1 MAHSTGTIQLG
12 PCSTRPDELLRFRAD
27 SLHALPEG
35 FELQA
40 MPVLDDEGDIF
51 LVTQGHETRVALAH
65 LPVTASE
72 PFVPEQANVIPS
84 SLAELLCLP
93 VLSTVHALAL
103 LPHRAAFVAEQLEP
117 PHLVHARQLTDDL
130 QLEPHWSSSPYV
142 LIAHSPVREDEEAK
156 PVTSTSETTD
166 VTHRTERH
174 FMFSSKQSRP
184 HRYAESHQLLLAGC
198 NGGCPRRL
206 VTHRETDRAVFR
218 KREAYPVAINLIV
231 DTQPQS
237 QQGHRMHTHPCA
249 KKMK

>member
-1 MAHSTGTIQLG
+1 MDTIESVIEFASSFDLDFPSSIEGSPEPAIQALEQALDRPCLTLLRAIPEEDGPSTGTIQLG

-51 LVTQGHETRVALAH
+51 LVAQGHEPRVAVAH

-103 LPHRAAFVAEQLEP
+103 LPHRAAFVAEQLDP
-117 PHLVHARQLTDDL
+117 PHLVHARQLADDL
-130 QLEPHWSSSPYV
+130 QLEPHW
-142 LIAHSPVREDEEAK
+142 
-156 PVTSTSETTD
+156 
-166 VTHRTERH
+166 
-174 FMFSSKQSRP
+174 
-184 HRYAESHQLLLAGC
+184 
-198 NGGCPRRL
+198 
-206 VTHRETDRAVFR
+206 
-218 KREAYPVAINLIV
+218 
-231 DTQPQS
+231 
-237 QQGHRMHTHPCA
+237 
-249 KKMK
+249 